1 MAFKHTTLLDLLQGV
16 RTFETEVYPEN
27 EELFK
32 SLAYNQNPPT
42 LFIACADSRISP
54 DMVTQTEPGEL
65 FLIRNVGNIVP
76 AYGNMVGSVTSAIEY
91 AVGALKVK
99 NIIICGH
106 SNCGAMTALLNLNS
120 PKLDSMP
127 TVRRWLCNA
136 EAALASL
143 PGLTAED
150 AGPAEIKSLAEA
162 NVRLQ
167 IAHLRTHPVVARA
180 TAMGELSIEGWY
192 YDIQKGTVLVLDE
205 DSPRTFTIEEAIARL
220 EAQDNQPPAV
230 KNEVIS

>member
-1 MAFKHTTLLDLLQGV
+1 MGFQHNTLLELLGGV
-16 RTFETEVYPEN
+16 REFETDVYPEN
-27 EELFK
+27 EKLFK
-32 SLAYNQNPPT
+32 SLAYTQQPPT
-42 LFIACADSRISP
+42 LFITCADSRISP
-54 DMVTQTEPGEL
+54 GMLTQTEPGEL

-106 SNCGAMTALLNLNS
+106 SNCGAMNALLELNS
-120 PKLDSMP
+120 PKLDAMP

-143 PGLTAED
+143 PDLKAED
-150 AGPAEIKSLAEA
+150 AGPEEIKSLAEA

-167 IAHLRTHPVVARA
+167 LAHLRTHPVVARA
-180 TAMGELSIEGWY
+180 LARQELEIEGWY
-192 YDIQKGTVLVLDE
+192 YDIKNGVVKVLDE
-205 DSPRTFTIEEAIARL
+205 HSPRSYTVEEAIAYL
-220 EAQDNQPPAV
+220 KDQKKAQGDTPA
-230 KNEVIS
+230 SGS